1 MKSIGER
8 ERERPKKVK
17 PCQKALA
24 SCSLWDNPS
33 NPATTDKHKYRK
45 MLNMLQGKAI
55 AEKNLVQPPPES
67 PWFPHQQQVDKYI
80 QHHWSRDN
88 PFIPVTIEEEEGYI
102 ENNEIRWKT
111 QRTKGKTMIL

>member
-1 MKSIGER
+1 
-8 ERERPKKVK
+8 
-17 PCQKALA
+17 
-24 SCSLWDNPS
+24 
-33 NPATTDKHKYRK
+33 
-45 MLNMLQGKAI
+45 MLQGKAI